1 MERKNLWGKEY
12 VEFKQN
18 AKSEGYRYM
27 VTYNTSPDWIEFVD
41 RCFKTRKGAE
51 RFYNSLASRGIENRK
66 LKEIK

>member
-27 VTYNTSPDWIEFVD
+27 VTYNPSSNWIEFVD

-66 LKEIK
+66 IKEIQ